1 MTDNDNE
8 NETVT
13 LAFSC
18 EDGPKSL
25 KDQGSF
31 LRGLKSPF

>member
-1 MTDNDNE
+1 MTNNNNE
-8 NETVT
+8 HETMT
-13 LAFSC
+13 QALFY

-31 LRGLKSPF
+31 